1 MGKSKS
7 PLGNLEIKKTPR
19 GFLIEKNGDV
29 LEIRDAE
36 TFVLLKALVH
46 AIHQRDFEFIANL
59 LPGSFMSEKIY
70 YDAGKRIMDKRI
82 IFISDLPEFSS
93 KFKAILES
101 SQIIQPEYLHYD
113 DKNIFSRNT
122 DLIVAFHRLP
132 HRDFFLQLNRFCLDH
147 NVQFIKAMMDNFR
160 FIVTPF
166 LLPYESACYNCY
178 SLLKTRNGIFDRD
191 TLEPRDFIHV
201 SDSPPPDF
209 MIHLCAGFMVVMLV
223 KFLTMGRFLQE
234 DLSEIVLDFTKIEI
248 SKNPLLKVP
257 FCDACNLRSKK
268 Q

>member
-7 PLGNLEIKKTPR
+7 PLGNLEIKKTPQ
-19 GFLIEKNGDV
+19 GFLIEKNGDA
-29 LEIRDAE
+29 LEIRDTE
-36 TFVLLKALVH
+36 TFVLLKALVN
-46 AIHQRDFEFIANL
+46 AIHERDFEFITNL
-59 LPGSFMSEKIY
+59 LPGSFLSEKIY
-70 YDAGKRIMDKRI
+70 YDAGKKIRDKRI
-82 IFISDLPEFSS
+82 IFISDFPEFRS
-93 KFKAILES
+93 KFNAILES
-101 SQIIQPEYLHYD
+101 SHIIQPEYLQYD
-113 DKNIFSRNT
+113 DKNIFSRDM

-132 HRDFFLQLNRFCLDH
+132 HKKFFLQLNRFCLDH
-147 NVQFIKAMMDNFR
+147 NVQFIKAMIDNFK

-178 SLLKTRNGIFDRD
+178 CLLKTRNGIFDRD
-191 TLEPRDFIHV
+191 TLESQDFIHI

-209 MIHLCAGFMVVMLV
+209 MLHFCAGFMVVMLV

-234 DLSEIVLDFTKIEI
+234 DLSEIVLDFTRIEI